1 MPLLLTQND
10 LRPLLEES
18 VQEGLQVIREALLTS
33 AADQSGYLSWL
44 AFPLPNGQQRINLQA
59 LMSPQAG
66 TMIRAFPTVGHRT
79 TADASLV
86 LLFDDRTPAGLT
98 GRG

>member
-18 VQEGLQVIREALLTS
+18 VQEGLQVIRE
-33 AADQSGYLSWL
+33 
-44 AFPLPNGQQRINLQA
+44 
-59 LMSPQAG
+59 AG